1 MQPGAS
7 HPVAF
12 PAMQRSR
19 GTGRLG
25 TAVRD
30 GRTRLDTLYQEGCCK
45 LRLPRAHGAALEA
58 VLINTSGGLTGG
70 DAIAWEAAAAPGA
83 RVVVT
88 TQACERAYRSTGD
101 AARVSARLHVGRDA
115 HLDWLP
121 QETILYENSRLERTL
136 DVELDEGATFTA
148 VEAVL
153 LGREAMGEAARGALF
168 ADRWRIRREGRLVHA
183 EATRLTGMDIERD
196 GLSLIAS
203 HNAFATVLAIAPR
216 AGERLDALRALLPP
230 GATAAASATGERL
243 VLRALAPS
251 GLALRRILAPTVAL
265 LSGAG
270 SLPRLWTI

>member
-1 MQPGAS
+1 MQPIATS
-7 HPVAF
+7 PVAL

-25 TAVRD
+25 TSVRA

-45 LRLPRAHGAALEA
+45 LRLPRTHGAALEA

-70 DAIAWEAAAAPGA
+70 DAISWEAEAAPGA
-83 RVVVT
+83 RVVLT
-88 TQACERAYRSTGD
+88 TQACERAYRSTGE
-101 AARVSARLHVGRDA
+101 AARVATRLVVRRDA

-121 QETILYENSRLERTL
+121 QETILYERSRLERTL
-136 DVELDEGATFTA
+136 DVALEDGATFTA
-148 VEAVL
+148 LEAVL

-168 ADRWRIRREGRLVHA
+168 SDRWRIRREGRLVHA

-196 GLSLIAS
+196 GLSLIAGN
-203 HNAFATVLAIAPR
+203 NAFATVLAITPQ
-216 AGERLDALRALLPP
+216 AGEKLDALRALLPA
-230 GATAAASATGERL
+230 GAMAGASATGERL

-251 GLALRRILAPTVAL
+251 GLALRRILAPAVAL

-270 SLPRLWTI
+270 ALPRLWTI